1 MFKKRR
7 EAYLKSVSESSIS
20 LFFAGT
26 APQKSGDQ
34 SYPFVV
40 NKNFFYL
47 TGIDQEASIL
57 MMIKGQNQTKS
68 YLFTEKRDTQKVL
81 WDGDV
86 LSFEQCA
93 KISDLDLFEIM
104 DLKVLKSFIAG
115 LLSSSR
121 RAIYGPIENFYFDLD
136 RQNELVKK
144 TDAEYFAHELKELY
158 PFIQIKTSQFI
169 LSKLRMVKDDE
180 EVKKIEEAIQITQ
193 QGLNQILSTLKP
205 NMYEYEVEA
214 EFNYVL
220 NKHKTTPAFDTIAAS
235 GHHATILHYT
245 QNDHKIENGN
255 LVLFDLGVCKNNYNS
270 DITRVYPAN
279 GKFTKRQ
286 KDIYEA
292 VLKVNKASIAWLK
305 AGITL
310 KEFNDYGKE
319 ILVQEALKLGIIS
332 EASEISKYYYHG
344 LGHYL
349 GLDVHDVGI
358 YSEPI
363 PVGAIITVEPGL
375 YIQEENIGVRIEDD
389 VLVTEEGTIN
399 LSKDIEKEVHEI
411 EALMKKTK

>member
-7 EAYLKSVSESSIS
+7 EAFLKKVSEGSIS

-26 APQKSGDQ
+26 APQKSADQ

-40 NKNFFYL
+40 NKNFYYL
-47 TGIDQEASIL
+47 TGIDQEQAVL
-57 MMIKGQNQTKS
+57 MMIKGQNQIKS
-68 YLFTEKRDTQKVL
+68 YLFTEKRDAQKIL

-86 LSFEQCA
+86 LSFEKCA
-93 KISDLDLFEIM
+93 EISEHELTEVM
-104 DLKVLKSFIAG
+104 DLKVLKTFIAG
-115 LLSSSR
+115 CLSTSR
-121 RAIYGPIENFYFDLD
+121 RALYGPIEYFYFDLD
-136 RQNELVKK
+136 RQSELSKK

-158 PFIQIKTSQFI
+158 PFIQVKPSQM
-169 LSKLRMVKDDE
+169 LVSQLRMVKDDE
-180 EVKKIEEAIQITQ
+180 EVRIIKEAIQITHE
-193 QGLNQILSTLKP
+193 GLNRILDTIKP
-205 NMYEYEVEA
+205 NLYEYEIEA
-214 EFNYVL
+214 EYNYIL
-220 NKHKTTPAFDTIAAS
+220 NKHRTTPAFDTIAAS

-245 QNDHKIENGN
+245 ENDHKIKDGD
-255 LVLFDLGVCKNNYNS
+255 LILFDLGVCKNHYNS

-286 KDIYEA
+286 KDVYEA
-292 VLKVNKASIAWLK
+292 VLKANKASIAWLK
-305 AGITL
+305 AGVTL

-319 ILVQEALKLGIIS
+319 ILVQEAIKLGLIRD
-332 EASEISKYYYHG
+332 ASEISKYYYHG

-375 YIQEENIGVRIEDD
+375 YISEENMGVRIEDD
-389 VLVTEEGTIN
+389 ILVTEEGAIN
-399 LSKDIEKEVHEI
+399 LSKDIPKEVSEI
-411 EALMKKTK
+411 EALMKK